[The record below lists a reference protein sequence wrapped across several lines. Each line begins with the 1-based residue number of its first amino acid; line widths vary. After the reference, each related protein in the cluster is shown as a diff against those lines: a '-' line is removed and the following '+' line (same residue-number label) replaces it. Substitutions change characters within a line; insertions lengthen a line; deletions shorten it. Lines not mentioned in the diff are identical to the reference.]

1 MTTYRNYLIA
11 AAQAVVSLALLAWL
25 ASRVD
30 LADSLASVAAVP
42 FWIVVLASA
51 LMGAGLV
58 AGSLR
63 WDVALQNFAIKL
75 SKWKLFSYYLMG
87 LFLSMFLP
95 TSVGGDAFRIYVVAR
110 SSGKPA
116 AALFA
121 TMQERLIGL
130 CGAVAVSLVVMPIVG
145 DMLPA
150 EMRPML
156 LAAQIAVVAV
166 ATFVLYPPAVFTVL
180 GPVMRALKRLG
191 NALPRLHSDEMA
203 ARIERMLAAL
213 GDLIRTRPT
222 NLLAMLVLG
231 LVPAIMMS
239 FAYGEVLRSM
249 GAPAP
254 TALLMLI
261 IPLVW
266 LIRLLPISL
275 GGIGLGEGAFVVLAA
290 YGGIDRE
297 KAFAAALTVLA
308 IQIGWSLVGGALLL
322 RSGLKAFAQ
331 FKRA

>member
-1 MTTYRNYLIA
+1 
-11 AAQAVVSLALLAWL
+11 
-25 ASRVD
+25 
-30 LADSLASVAAVP
+30 
-42 FWIVVLASA
+42 
-51 LMGAGLV
+51 
-58 AGSLR
+58 
-63 WDVALQNFAIKL
+63 
-75 SKWKLFSYYLMG
+75 
-87 LFLSMFLP
+87 
-95 TSVGGDAFRIYVVAR
+95 
-110 SSGKPA
+110 
-116 AALFA
+116 
-121 TMQERLIGL
+121 
-130 CGAVAVSLVVMPIVG
+130 
-145 DMLPA
+145 
-150 EMRPML
+150 
-156 LAAQIAVVAV
+156 
-166 ATFVLYPPAVFTVL
+166 
-180 GPVMRALKRLG
+180 
-191 NALPRLHSDEMA
+191 
-203 ARIERMLAAL
+203 
-213 GDLIRTRPT
+213 
-222 NLLAMLVLG
+222 
-231 LVPAIMMS
+231 MMS